1 MSLIVFDPA
10 VFRTAYPL
18 FANVAC
24 YPDDTLT
31 GWFDA
36 ATNYISDVDYGCLNL
51 SGKAQVLALNL
62 MTAHIGFIFKTIAD
76 GDTPA
81 LMQSATIDKVT
92 VTVTPP
98 PVKSQFNWWLS
109 LSPYG
114 QQLLALLQTVGV
126 GGFYAGGLPERSAF
140 RRVGGGFGGAWPRG
154 RG

>member
-1 MSLIVFDPA
+1 MTIIALDSA
-10 VFRTAYPL
+10 AFRIAYPM
-18 FANVAC
+18 FANVVC
-24 YPDDTLT
+24 YTDDVLG

-36 ATNYISDVDYGCLNL
+36 ATNYISDVDYGCTNL

-62 MTAHIGFIFKTIAD
+62 MTAHIGYIFKTTAD

-81 LMQSATIDKVT
+81 LMQSATIDKVS

-98 PVKSQFNWWLS
+98 PVKSQFNWWLN

-114 QQLLALLQTVGV
+114 QQLLALLTTVGV
-126 GGFYAGGLPERSAF
+126 GGFYAGGLPERAAF
-140 RRVGGGFGGAWPRG
+140 RRVGGGFGGVWPG